1 MKHTSTHHL
10 FDYWNRQRGE
20 HSAPARSEID
30 PGAIRHALG
39 DTFMLSADFIDGIRF
54 RLAGTRVCALF
65 GREIK
70 GEGFNALWSEASRAQ
85 IADLAIAV
93 VNEASCVVAG
103 VNGRTEK
110 GAETELE
117 LLLLPLGHD
126 GRTRVR
132 AIGTLA
138 PLVRPYWLGEEA
150 VVELEL
156 RTLRHIHKPA
166 SPSRNLEAA
175 RASAYGMAFW
185 STVAG
190 AKSGRAAAQT
200 NATLTIGSYAH

>member
-1 MKHTSTHHL
+1 MRLL

-20 HSAPARSEID
+20 RSAPARSEID
-30 PGAIRHALG
+30 PGAIRHGLG

-70 GEGFNALWSEASRAQ
+70 GEGFNVLWSEASRAQ
-85 IADLAIAV
+85 IADLVIAV

-126 GRTRVR
+126 RRTRVR
-132 AIGTLA
+132 ALGTLA
-138 PLVRPYWLGEEA
+138 PLVRPYWLGKTPSWSSNFGRYVTSA
-150 VVELEL
+150 LP
-156 RTLRHIHKPA
+156 KPA
-166 SPSRNLEAA
+166 SPSRNFKA
-175 RASAYGMAFW
+175 RGPAHTAW
-185 STVAG
+185 L
-190 AKSGRAAAQT
+190 SG
-200 NATLTIGSYAH
+200 L

>member
-1 MKHTSTHHL
+1 
-10 FDYWNRQRGE
+10 
-20 HSAPARSEID
+20 
-30 PGAIRHALG
+30 
-39 DTFMLSADFIDGIRF
+39 MLSADFIDGIRF

-85 IADLAIAV
+85 IADLVIAV

-117 LLLLPLGHD
+117 MLLPLGHD
-126 GRTRVR
+126 RRTRVR
-132 AIGTLA
+132 ALGTLA
-138 PLVRPYWLGEEA
+138 PLVRPYWLGEDA

-156 RTLRHIHKPA
+156 RTLRHIGP
-166 SPSRNLEAA
+166 
-175 RASAYGMAFW
+175 
-185 STVAG
+185 
-190 AKSGRAAAQT
+190 AQT
-200 NATLTIGSYAH
+200 GVAVPQFQKRGPAHTAWLSGL